1 MTPMKMATSRSRCR
15 SSSLLLAILLITAT
29 PPLLAANDRSVK
41 EAQLK
46 QLRERIGE
54 LRSELGQVRNHYDA
68 LRAELRDTEQRI
80 GKVTRNLAELDEQ
93 LAAQKQKLSQLKQRQ
108 GTLEQGIVSQRTY
121 LSGQIRA
128 SYMMGRQEYFK
139 ILLNQEDPATL
150 GRVTA
155 YYDYLNRARS
165 ERIGEIQHTLRELE
179 AIKGQLVN
187 ETETLRQLRKQR
199 AADKRDL
206 EEGKQQREVVVGKLK
221 REISSKDRQLE
232 GLLIDEQE
240 LQNLLQALT
249 EALEDIPA
257 ESGDHKPF
265 AKLKGN
271 LAWPSK
277 GPLIVKYNSM
287 RKTGQLRWQGVMIK
301 NQEGAP
307 VRAISHGRIAF
318 ADWLRGYGLL
328 LIIDHGDGYM
338 SLYGHNQSLFK
349 ETGDW
354 VEAGEQVATVGNS
367 GGFDKVALYFEI
379 RKNGQPVNPGRW
391 CKR

>member
-1 MTPMKMATSRSRCR
+1 MMLKLR
-15 SSSLLLAILLITAT
+15 SSSGSLLLFAFLLVFAA
-29 PPLLAANDRSVK
+29 PPLFASSDRNAR

-54 LRSELGQVRNHYDA
+54 LRSELGQVRTHYDK
-68 LRAELRDTEQRI
+68 LRAELRETEQLI
-80 GKVTRNLAELDEQ
+80 GKVIRNLAELDDN
-93 LAAQKQKLSQLKQRQ
+93 LAKQKQKLSQLKQRQ
-108 GTLEQGIVSQRTY
+108 ASLSQSIVSQRGY

-165 ERIGEIQHTLRELE
+165 ERIGEIENTLLELE
-179 AIKGQLVN
+179 EIRVQLIT
-187 ETETLRQLRKQR
+187 EAETLKRLHNQRSVEKKELEKGRKER
-199 AADKRDL
+199 K
-206 EEGKQQREVVVGKLK
+206 VVVGKLK
-221 REISSKDRQLE
+221 REISSKDKQLE
-232 GLLIDEQE
+232 GLLVDEQE
-240 LQNLLQALT
+240 LQNLLQALS

-257 ESGDHKPF
+257 EPGEHRPF
-265 AKLKGN
+265 GQLKGA
-271 LAWPSK
+271 LTWPSS
-277 GPLIVKYNSM
+277 GPLIVRYNSM
-287 RKTGQLRWQGVMIK
+287 RKSSKLRWQGVMIK
-301 NQEGAP
+301 AKEGAP
-307 VRAISHGRIAF
+307 VKAISHGRVAF

-338 SLYGHNQSLFK
+338 SLYGHNQSLYK

-354 VEAGEQVATVGNS
+354 VEGGEQVATVGNS

-379 RKNGQPVNPGRW
+379 RQNGRPTNPGRW

>member
-1 MTPMKMATSRSRCR
+1 MMVKSRISGSTR
-15 SSSLLLAILLITAT
+15 SLLLLAALLVIAT
-29 PPLLAANDRSVK
+29 PPLLASGERSTR

-46 QLRERIGE
+46 QLRERIGD
-54 LRSELGQVRNHYDA
+54 LRSELGQVRTHYDK
-68 LRAELRDTEQRI
+68 LRVELRDTERRI
-80 GKVTRNLAELDEQ
+80 GKVTRNLAELDGK
-93 LAAQKQKLSQLKQRQ
+93 LANQKRKLSRLKQRQ
-108 GTLEQGIVSQRTY
+108 GALDQSIINQRSY

-150 GRVTA
+150 GRITA

-165 ERIGEIQHTLRELE
+165 ERIGEIESTLLELDR
-179 AIKGQLVN
+179 IRGQLIT
-187 ETETLRQLRKQR
+187 ETETLGQLRKQR
-199 AADKRDL
+199 ATEKREL
-206 EEGKQQREVVVGKLK
+206 EKGRKERQVVVGKLK
-221 REISSKDRQLE
+221 REISSRDKQLE
-232 GLLIDEQE
+232 GLLIDERE
-240 LQNLLQALT
+240 LQNLLQALS

-257 ESGDHKPF
+257 EPGEHKAF
-265 AKLKGN
+265 GQLKGA
-271 LAWPSK
+271 LSWPSR
-277 GPLIVKYNSM
+277 GPLIVRYNSL
-287 RKTGQLRWQGVMIK
+287 RKTAKLRWQGVMIK
-301 NQEGAP
+301 NKEGAP

-354 VEAGEQVATVGNS
+354 VEAGEQIATVGNS

-379 RKNGQPVNPGRW
+379 RENGQPTNPGRW

>member
-1 MTPMKMATSRSRCR
+1 MVKPRRPSG
-15 SSSLLLAILLITAT
+15 SLLILIFLLVFPTS
-29 PPLLAANDRSVK
+29 PLLASGDRATK

-46 QLRERIGE
+46 QLRERIDK
-54 LRSELGQVRNHYDA
+54 LRGELGQVRTHYDK

-80 GKVTRNLAELDEQ
+80 GKVTRNLSELDEK
-93 LAAQKQKLSQLKQRQ
+93 LTRQKKKLSQLKRRQ
-108 GTLEQGIVSQRTY
+108 GELGQSIVSQRRY

-150 GRVTA
+150 GRITA

-165 ERIGEIQHTLRELE
+165 NRIGEIENTLLELDQIRSQLTTE
-179 AIKGQLVN
+179 A
-187 ETETLRQLRKQR
+187 ETLRQLRKQR
-199 AADKRDL
+199 AAEKREL
-206 EEGKQQREVVVGKLK
+206 EKGRKERKVVVGKLK
-221 REISSKDRQLE
+221 KEISSRDQQLE

-249 EALEDIPA
+249 EALEDIP
-257 ESGDHKPF
+257 EEPGDHRPF
-265 AKLKGN
+265 GQLKGT
-271 LAWPSK
+271 LSWPSR
-277 GPLIVKYNSM
+277 GPLIVRYNSM
-287 RKTGQLRWQGVMIK
+287 RKSANLRWQGVMIK
-301 NQEGAP
+301 ASEGAP
-307 VRAISHGRIAF
+307 VKAVSHGRVAF

-367 GGFDKVALYFEI
+367 GGFDDVALYFEI
-379 RKNGQPVNPGRW
+379 REDGRPTNPGRW

>member
-1 MTPMKMATSRSRCR
+1 MAKSRRVRHST
-15 SSSLLLAILLITAT
+15 SLLLALLLVFAT
-29 PPLLAANDRSVK
+29 SPLLASSDRAGK

-46 QLRERIGE
+46 QLRERIGA
-54 LRSELGQVRNHYDA
+54 LRGELGQVRTHYDK
-68 LRAELRDTEQRI
+68 LRAELRDSERRI

-93 LAAQKQKLSQLKQRQ
+93 LTTQKQKLSQLKRRQ
-108 GTLEQGIVSQRTY
+108 GELEQGIVSQRKY

-165 ERIGEIQHTLRELE
+165 ERIGAIKGTLIELE
-179 AIKGQLVN
+179 AIRGQLVS
-187 ETETLRQLRKQR
+187 EAERLLQLRKQR
-199 AADKRDL
+199 AAEKREL
-206 EEGKQQREVVVGKLK
+206 EKGRKQREVVVGKLK
-221 REISSKDRQLE
+221 REISSKDKQLE
-232 GLLIDEQE
+232 GLLVDEQE
-240 LQNLLQALT
+240 LQNLLQALS
-249 EALEDIPA
+249 EALEDIPT
-257 ESGDHKPF
+257 EPGDHKPF

-277 GPLIVKYNSM
+277 GPMIVRYNSM
-287 RKTGQLRWQGVMIK
+287 RKTGTLRWQGVMIK
-301 NQEGAP
+301 NSEGAP
-307 VRAISHGRIAF
+307 VRAVSHGRVAF

-379 RKNGQPVNPGRW
+379 RENGQPVNPGRW